1 MEALVAMTYGS
12 DFEIVHRDIKARNG
26 KKNPHRAPHWDDSP
40 IKSVFLGYENA
51 DKGFPFYPV
60 AKLGDF
66 GLATMT
72 NRDDPKNPAE
82 YRGWGTPGYI
92 APVSMRSCRRQDLA
106 NP

>member
-1 MEALVAMTYGS
+1 MVR
-12 DFEIVHRDIKARNG
+12 EILIELFTGTTH
-26 KKNPHRAPHWDDSP
+26 

-66 GLATMT
+66 GLATVT

-82 YRGWGTPGYI
+82 YRGCGTPGYK
-92 APVSMRSCRRQDLA
+92 APVSV
-106 NP
+106 